1 METAKGDALLSAAS
15 RTGVLLTAEGAST
28 EEKEDS
34 MQVELMRRG
43 LDSRCADALA
53 MLMRCRLRTGRGL
66 ALRRTIRA
74 GKKVCAAQG

>member
-1 METAKGDALLSAAS
+1 METAKGDALSSATP
-15 RTGVLLTAEGAST
+15 RTGVLLTAKGAST
-28 EEKEDS
+28 EKEDS

-74 GKKVCAAQG
+74 GKKVSAAQG